1 MIISYILF
9 FQSYLWD
16 NNQAV
21 VQWLTSQLDESDGS
35 VIADSLIGSNIK
47 SVRKDAVI
55 NQVTSTI
62 NVNMIK
68 ININIYFILK
78 LLSIFVLTLT
88 YGISCC

>member
-1 MIISYILF
+1 
-9 FQSYLWD
+9 LWD

-21 VQWLTSQLDESDGS
+21 VQWLTSQLDESDGT

-62 NVNMIK
+62 NVSIIK
-68 ININIYFILK
+68 
-78 LLSIFVLTLT
+78 
-88 YGISCC
+88 